1 MPDLDQLLDTLV
13 ADVTAGTRAPGAPAA
28 IKQAGRR
35 RAEVAVAAAAAVAVI
50 AVGGG
55 LAAGTLGDSD
65 RISPAGE
72 PTLSPSEQ
80 PTAQESTEPSL
91 RSEGFFET
99 EFRGI
104 VAQVPG
110 WSIADTQPMFKNA
123 PCAGDWSSASAG
135 FGGGSFDVVTNGE
148 PGQVWHE
155 VMGFPSAAAA
165 SDAVERL
172 VDNLTSCN
180 TVAWHTE
187 PIAETGAVLASSA
200 DGLIWVHQDGEAL
213 SILEA
218 ATTDGPPPLDVQ
230 VEVAEWMAA
239 YNTWLEQG

>member
-1 MPDLDQLLDTLV
+1 MPDLDQLLDALV
-13 ADVTAGTRAPGAPAA
+13 ADVSAGTRAPGAPAA
-28 IKQAGRR
+28 IKRAGRR
-35 RAEVAVAAAAAVAVI
+35 RAEVAAAAAVAVI

-55 LAAGTLGDSD
+55 LAAWTLGDSD
-65 RISPAGE
+65 RISPAEE
-72 PTLSPSEQ
+72 PTLSPSES
-80 PTAQESTEPSL
+80 PTAQESTEPSP
-91 RSEGFFET
+91 RSEESFET

-110 WSIADTQPMFKNA
+110 WSIADTQPMFENA
-123 PCAGDWSSASAG
+123 PCAGDWSSESTG
-135 FGGGSFDVVTNGE
+135 FGGGNFDVLTNGE

-155 VMGFPSAAAA
+155 VKGFPSAAAA
-165 SDAVERL
+165 SDAVDRL
-172 VDNLTSCN
+172 VENLMSCD
-180 TVAWHTE
+180 TVAWQTE

-218 ATTDGPPPLDVQ
+218 ATTGGPPPLEVQ

-239 YNTWLEQG
+239 YNTWHEQG